1 MSTHAEAAGLRHRD
15 AVAPADP
22 VPGAEP
28 GPPPVSVAAPGL
40 GVVGAVVALLAGGWL
55 MYAPFAFGYQPSG
68 ADWTDATT
76 STFWTGLGLAVIAV
90 LAMAV
95 LAGGLVAAL
104 RARGALAPRRR
115 PAAPQPPEV
124 AAPAPTP
131 TDELTALLRPLVEAL
146 GRDNAQQAPPP
157 SSNNRVTGPVD
168 VEEPR

>member
-1 MSTHAEAAGLRHRD
+1 MSTHAEAAGPRHRD

-104 RARGALAPRRR
+104 RARGALPPRRR
-115 PAAPQPPEV
+115 PAAPPEA

-146 GRDNAQQAPPP
+146 GRDNAQQAP
-157 SSNNRVTGPVD
+157 SSNNRVAGPVD
-168 VEEPR
+168 VEESR